1 MDSTLL
7 YHLALFL
14 HILGAFGLVAAMT
27 FEVIGLQ
34 GLRRAIRTE
43 DALTWLGVAR
53 VVQRL
58 APASLGLILV
68 MGLYMTATNWGPSGW
83 ILVSLAALVAIGLIG
98 GLLTGVRMA
107 RIGPAIGRSSGPL
120 SHELRAALRDPIL
133 LDSLGTRSGLVL
145 GILLL
150 MTLKPALVP
159 SLVIVVLAGAMALL
173 TARISSRTSPARSP
187 SPARPRVH

>member
-43 DALTWLGVAR
+43 DALTSLGVAR

-68 MGLYMTATNWGPSGW
+68 MGLYLTATSWGPSAW
-83 ILVSLAALVAIGLIG
+83 ILVSLAGLVAIGLIG

-107 RIGPAIGRSSGPL
+107 RIGPAVGRSSGPL
-120 SHELRAALRDPIL
+120 SDEVTAALRDPIL
-133 LDSLGTRSGLVL
+133 LASLRTRLGLVL

-150 MTLKPALVP
+150 MTLKPAPVP
-159 SLVIVVLAGAMALL
+159 SLVIVVLAGALGLL
-173 TARISSRTSPARSP
+173 TARISSRTSRNHLRTEAS
-187 SPARPRVH
+187 

>member
-14 HILGAFGLVAAMT
+14 HIIGAFGLVAAMT

-34 GLRRAIRTE
+34 GLRRAVRTE
-43 DALTWLGVAR
+43 DALMWLGVAR

-68 MGLYMTATNWGPSGW
+68 MGLYMMATTWGPMGW
-83 ILVSLAALVAIGLIG
+83 ILVSLAGLVALGVIG

-107 RIGPAIGRSSGPL
+107 RIGPAVGRSSGPL
-120 SHELRAALRDPIL
+120 SDELRAALRDPVLVI
-133 LDSLGTRSGLVL
+133 SIGTRLGIVL
-145 GILLL
+145 GIVLL
-150 MTLKPALVP
+150 MTLKP
-159 SLVIVVLAGAMALL
+159 SLATSILIVALAGAIGWLASPFLI
-173 TARISSRTSPARSP
+173 TARRGSQPARS
-187 SPARPRVH
+187 S

>member
-1 MDSTLL
+1 MDATLL

-34 GLRRAIRTE
+34 GLRRARTRE

-68 MGLYMTATNWGPSGW
+68 MGLYMTATNWGWMGW
-83 ILVSLAALVAIGLIG
+83 IVVALAGLVAIGLIG
-98 GLLTGVRMA
+98 GLLTGIRMA
-107 RIGPAIGRSSGPL
+107 RIGPAVGRSSGPL
-120 SHELRAALRDPIL
+120 SDDLKAALRDPIL
-133 LDSLGTRSGLVL
+133 LVSLRTRLGIVL

-150 MTLKPALVP
+150 MTLKPALLP
-159 SLVIVVLAGAMALL
+159 SLVVVVLAGAIGLL
-173 TARISSRTSPARSP
+173 TGWISSPRSRDLAR
-187 SPARPRVH
+187 AVEAEGR

>member
-1 MDSTLL
+1 MSSTLF
-7 YHLALFL
+7 YHLALFF
-14 HILGAFGLVAAMT
+14 HILGGFGLIAAMT

-43 DALTWLGVAR
+43 DAVMWLGVAR

-68 MGLYMTATNWGPSGW
+68 MGLYMTATSWGPMGW
-83 ILVSLAALVAIGLIG
+83 ILVSLAGFFALGLIG

-120 SHELRAALRDPIL
+120 SDELKATLRDPIL
-133 LDSLGTRSGLVL
+133 VVSIWTRLGIVL
-145 GILLL
+145 GIALL
-150 MTLKPALVP
+150 MTQKPSLVA
-159 SLVIVVLAGAMALL
+159 SLVIVILAGGFGLL
-173 TARISSRTSPARSP
+173 AGQISSRRSRNEFHTAA
-187 SPARPRVH
+187 S

>member
-14 HILGAFGLVAAMT
+14 HIIGAFGLIAAMT

-43 DALTWLGVAR
+43 DALMWLGVAR

-68 MGLYMTATNWGPSGW
+68 MGLYMTATTWGAMGW
-83 ILVSLAALVAIGLIG
+83 ILVSLAGLVALGLIG

-107 RIGPAIGRSSGPL
+107 RIGPAVGRSSGPL
-120 SHELRAALRDPIL
+120 SDELKAALRDPVLVMSIR
-133 LDSLGTRSGLVL
+133 TRFGIVL
-145 GILLL
+145 GIVLL
-150 MTLKPALVP
+150 MTLKPSLVT
-159 SLVIVVLAGAMALL
+159 SLVIVVLAGAIGLL
-173 TARISSRTSPARSP
+173 AGQIVVTAGRIRGSQPARS
-187 SPARPRVH
+187 S

>member
-7 YHLALFL
+7 YHLALFF

-34 GLRRAIRTE
+34 GLRRATRTE

-68 MGLYMTATNWGPSGW
+68 MGLYMSATNWGPKGW
-83 ILVSLAALVAIGLIG
+83 ILVSLAGLVAIGLIG

-107 RIGPAIGRSSGPL
+107 RIGPAVGPSSGPL
-120 SHELRAALRDPIL
+120 SNELKGALRDPIL
-133 LDSLGTRSGLVL
+133 LISLRTRLGIVL

-159 SLVIVVLAGAMALL
+159 SLVIVVLGGAIGLL
-173 TARISSRTSPARSP
+173 TLRLQLLSSLG
-187 SPARPRVH
+187 RVEGTAV